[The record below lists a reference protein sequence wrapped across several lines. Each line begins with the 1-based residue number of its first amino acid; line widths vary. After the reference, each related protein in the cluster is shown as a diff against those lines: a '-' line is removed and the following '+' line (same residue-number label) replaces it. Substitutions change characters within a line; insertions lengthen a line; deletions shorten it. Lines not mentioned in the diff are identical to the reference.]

1 MSDKYLLMW
10 LEGPLQSWGDDS
22 RYGRRESLPFP
33 TKSGVFGLI
42 CAARGAGGTQED
54 WLSEHRN
61 VEMTVLAFS
70 RNEKDQSTKQL
81 RDFHTVGNGYDDTD
95 PFQLLFIPKTSEG
108 KAAVGGGTKITY
120 RYYLQEACFAVV
132 LKMDAGQCSSIA
144 KAIQQPVWFTSL
156 GRKNCV
162 PSEWLYQGEFDSSE
176 EAFNRA
182 SDLAK
187 DKNRFLSV
195 LVKEGAYPDEGRVQT
210 VNDVPICFGD
220 EKKYAERYVT
230 VISEIC

>member
-1 MSDKYLLMW
+1 MSDKYLLLW
-10 LEGPLQSWGDDS
+10 LEAPFQSWGDDS

-42 CAARGAGGTQED
+42 CAARGAEGSQED
-54 WLSEHRN
+54 WLAEHRN
-61 VEMTVLAFS
+61 VEMIVLAYS
-70 RNEKDQSTKQL
+70 RNEKDKSTKQL
-81 RDFHTVGNGYDDTD
+81 RDFHTVGNGYDDSD

-132 LKMDAGQCSSIA
+132 LKMETEQCSSIA

-162 PSEWLYQGEFDSSE
+162 PSEWLYQGEFDSYA
-176 EAFNRA
+176 EAFSQA
-182 SDLAK
+182 KDLAK
-187 DKNRFLSV
+187 SKTRSLAIT
-195 LVKEGAYPDEGRVQT
+195 VKEGAFPEDGSVQV
-210 VNDVPICFGD
+210 VNDVPISFGSQ
-220 EKKYAERYVT
+220 KKYSERYVT
-230 VISEIC
+230 IISEY